1 MAFEENFTT
10 MRLLQIAKGNLMK
23 ISKDCVVTLEYTI
36 TDTAQNMLDSGADP
50 LIYLHG
56 GYNDIF
62 AKIEKELENKTVG
75 DSITV
80 QLTPKE
86 SFGEYDESLVSI
98 EERGE
103 FDDQIF
109 VGEQFVEII
118 EDEDDAL
125 EDQKIS
131 YTIKEITK
139 DNVTLDG
146 NHPLAGIDVIFTAK
160 VLDIRKATA
169 KEIKEEHA
177 R

>member
-1 MAFEENFTT
+1 MT
-10 MRLLQIAKGNLMK
+10 
-23 ISKDCVVTLEYTI
+23 ISKNSVVTLEYTI
-36 TDTAQNMLDSGADP
+36 TDTDKNLLDSGSDS

-62 AKIEKELENKTVG
+62 DKIEKELEGKTVG

-86 SFGEYDESLVSI
+86 SFGEYDDSLVSI

-103 FDDQIF
+103 FDDNIY
-109 VGEQFVEII
+109 VGEQFVEVI
-118 EDEDDAL
+118 EDEDEAV

-146 NHPLAGIDVIFTAK
+146 NHPLAGIDVIFTAT
-160 VLDIRKATA
+160 VLAVRKATA

>member
-1 MAFEENFTT
+1 MT
-10 MRLLQIAKGNLMK
+10 
-23 ISKDCVVTLEYTI
+23 ISKNTVVTLEYTI
-36 TDTAQNMLDSGADP
+36 TDTEKNLLDSGAEP

-56 GYNDIF
+56 GYNDVF
-62 AKIEKELENKTVG
+62 AKIEKELDGKKVG
-75 DSITV
+75 DTIKV

-86 SFGEYDESLVSI
+86 SFGEYDDSLVSV
-98 EERGE
+98 EARSE

-118 EDEDDAL
+118 EDEFD
-125 EDQKIS
+125 EENDQKIS

-139 DNVTLDG
+139 DEVTLDG
-146 NHPLAGIDVIFTAK
+146 NHPLAGIDVVFKAK
-160 VLDIRKATA
+160 VLDVRKATA

>member
-1 MAFEENFTT
+1 M
-10 MRLLQIAKGNLMK
+10 
-23 ISKDCVVTLEYTI
+23 ISKNSVVTLDYTI
-36 TDTAQNMLDSGADP
+36 TDTAKNLLDSGADP

-56 GYNDIF
+56 GYNDVF
-62 AKIEKELENKTVG
+62 AKIEQALDGKKVG

-86 SFGEYDESLVSI
+86 SFGEYDESLVTI
-98 EERGE
+98 EDRSE

-118 EDEDDAL
+118 EDEDDAI

-139 DNVTLDG
+139 EKVTLDG
-146 NHPLAGIDVIFTAK
+146 NHPLAGIDVIFKAK
-160 VLDIRKATA
+160 VLDVRKATA
-169 KEIKEEHA
+169 KEIKDEHA

>member
-1 MAFEENFTT
+1 MT
-10 MRLLQIAKGNLMK
+10 
-23 ISKDCVVTLEYTI
+23 ISKNSVVTLEYTI
-36 TDTAQNMLDSGADP
+36 TDTTKNLLDSGADS

-62 AKIEKELENKTVG
+62 EKIEKELEGKTVG

-86 SFGEYDESLVSI
+86 SFGEYDDSLVSI

-103 FDDQIF
+103 FDDNIY
-109 VGEQFVEII
+109 VGEQFVEMI
-118 EDEDDAL
+118 EDEDEDEAV

-131 YTIKEITK
+131 YTIKAIT
-139 DNVTLDG
+139 DENVTLDG
-146 NHPLAGIDVIFTAK
+146 NHPLAGIDVIFTAT
-160 VLDIRKATA
+160 VLAVRKATA

>member
-1 MAFEENFTT
+1 MN
-10 MRLLQIAKGNLMK
+10 
-23 ISKDCVVTLEYTI
+23 ISKNSVVTLEYTI
-36 TDTAQNMLDSGADP
+36 KDTEGHVLDSGTDP

-62 AKIEKELENKTVG
+62 AKIEKELDGKKVG
-75 DSITV
+75 ESIQV
-80 QLTPKE
+80 ALSPKE
-86 SFGEYDESLVSI
+86 SFGEYDESLVSV

-118 EDEDDAL
+118 EEDEF
-125 EDQKIS
+125 EDEQKIS

-139 DNVTLDG
+139 DTVTLDG
-146 NHPLAGIDVIFTAK
+146 NHPLAGIDVIFRATILA
-160 VLDIRKATA
+160 IRKATA
-169 KEIKEEHA
+169 LEIKAEHA

>member
-1 MAFEENFTT
+1 MT
-10 MRLLQIAKGNLMK
+10 
-23 ISKDCVVTLEYTI
+23 ISKNSVVTLEYTI
-36 TDTAQNMLDSGADP
+36 TDTAKNLLDSGADP

-56 GYNDIF
+56 GYNDVF
-62 AKIEKELENKTVG
+62 AKIEQSLDGKTVG

-86 SFGEYDESLVSI
+86 SFGEYDDSLVSI

-103 FDDQIF
+103 FDDNIY
-109 VGEQFVEII
+109 VGEQFVEMI
-118 EDEDDAL
+118 EDDDDEE

-146 NHPLAGIDVIFTAK
+146 NHPLAGIDVIFTAT
-160 VLDIRKATA
+160 VLAVRKATA

-177 R
+177 RS

>member
-1 MAFEENFTT
+1 MTITKN
-10 MRLLQIAKGNLMK
+10 
-23 ISKDCVVTLEYTI
+23 SVVTLEYTI
-36 TDTAQNMLDSGADP
+36 TDTTKNLLDSGADP

-56 GYNDIF
+56 GYNDVF
-62 AKIEKELENKTVG
+62 TKIEQALDGKTVG

-86 SFGEYDESLVSI
+86 SFGEYDDSLVSI

-103 FDDQIF
+103 FDDNIY
-109 VGEQFVEII
+109 VGEQFVEMI
-118 EDEDDAL
+118 EDEDDEE

-146 NHPLAGIDVIFTAK
+146 NHPLAGIDVIFTAT
-160 VLDIRKATA
+160 VLAVRKATA

-177 R
+177 RS

>member
-1 MAFEENFTT
+1 MN
-10 MRLLQIAKGNLMK
+10 
-23 ISKDCVVTLEYTI
+23 ISKNSVVTLEYTI
-36 TDTAQNMLDSGADP
+36 TDTTNNLLDSGADP

-56 GYNDIF
+56 GYNDVF
-62 AKIEKELENKTVG
+62 AKIEKELDGKSVG
-75 DSITV
+75 DTITV

-86 SFGEYDESLVSI
+86 SFGEYDESLVTI

-118 EDEDDAL
+118 EDEDDAI

-146 NHPLAGIDVIFTAK
+146 NHPLAGIDVIFKAK
-160 VLDIRKATA
+160 VLDVRKATA
-169 KEIKEEHA
+169 KEIKDEHA
-177 R
+177 RS

>member
-1 MAFEENFTT
+1 MNIT
-10 MRLLQIAKGNLMK
+10 KN
-23 ISKDCVVTLEYTI
+23 SVVTLEYTI
-36 TDTAQNMLDSGADP
+36 KDTQGHLLDSGADP

-62 AKIEKELENKTVG
+62 AKIEKELDGKKVG
-75 DSITV
+75 DSIEV
-80 QLTPKE
+80 ALSPKE

-118 EDEDDAL
+118 EDEFDEA

-131 YTIKEITK
+131 YTIKEITQET
-139 DNVTLDG
+139 VTLDG
-146 NHPLAGIDVIFTAK
+146 NHPLAGIDVIFKAK
-160 VLDIRKATA
+160 VLEVRKATA

>member
-1 MAFEENFTT
+1 MT
-10 MRLLQIAKGNLMK
+10 
-23 ISKDCVVTLEYTI
+23 ISKNSVVTLEYTI
-36 TDTAQNMLDSGADP
+36 TDTTKNLLDSGADP

-56 GYNDIF
+56 GYNDVF
-62 AKIEKELENKTVG
+62 AKIEQALDGKTVG

-86 SFGEYDESLVSI
+86 SFGEYDDSLVSI

-103 FDDQIF
+103 FDDNIY
-109 VGEQFVEII
+109 VGEQFVEMI
-118 EDEDDAL
+118 EDEDDEE

-146 NHPLAGIDVIFTAK
+146 NHPLAGIDVIFTAT
-160 VLDIRKATA
+160 VLAVRKATA

-177 R
+177 RS

>member
-1 MAFEENFTT
+1 MT
-10 MRLLQIAKGNLMK
+10 
-23 ISKDCVVTLEYTI
+23 ISKNSVVTLEYTI
-36 TDTAQNMLDSGADP
+36 TDTAKNLLDSGADP

-56 GYNDIF
+56 GYNDVF
-62 AKIEKELENKTVG
+62 AKIEQALEGKTVG

-86 SFGEYDESLVSI
+86 SFGEYDESLVTI

-103 FDDQIF
+103 FDDNIY
-109 VGEQFVEII
+109 VGEQFVEVI
-118 EDEDDAL
+118 EDEDEAV

-146 NHPLAGIDVIFTAK
+146 NHPLAGLDVIFTGT
-160 VLDIRKATA
+160 VLAVRKATA

>member
-1 MAFEENFTT
+1 M
-10 MRLLQIAKGNLMK
+10 
-23 ISKDCVVTLEYTI
+23 ISKNSVVTLDYTI
-36 TDTAQNMLDSGADP
+36 TDTAKNLLDSGADP

-56 GYNDIF
+56 GYNDVF
-62 AKIEKELENKTVG
+62 AKIEQALDGKKIG

-86 SFGEYDESLVSI
+86 SFGEYDESLVTI
-98 EERGE
+98 EDRSE

-118 EDEDDAL
+118 EDEDDAI

-139 DNVTLDG
+139 DKVTLDG
-146 NHPLAGIDVIFTAK
+146 NHPLAGIDVIFKAK
-160 VLDIRKATA
+160 VLDVRKATA
-169 KEIKEEHA
+169 KEIKDEHA

>member
-1 MAFEENFTT
+1 MTITKNT
-10 MRLLQIAKGNLMK
+10 
-23 ISKDCVVTLEYTI
+23 VVTLEYTI
-36 TDTAQNMLDSGADP
+36 TDTEKNLLDSGAEP

-56 GYNDIF
+56 GYNDVF
-62 AKIEKELENKTVG
+62 AKIEKELDGKKVG
-75 DSITV
+75 DTIKV

-86 SFGEYDESLVSI
+86 SFGEYDDSLVSV
-98 EERGE
+98 EARSE

-118 EDEDDAL
+118 EDEFD
-125 EDQKIS
+125 EENDQKIS

-139 DNVTLDG
+139 DEVTLDG
-146 NHPLAGIDVIFTAK
+146 NHPLAGIDVVFKAK

>member
-1 MAFEENFTT
+1 M
-10 MRLLQIAKGNLMK
+10 
-23 ISKDCVVTLEYTI
+23 ISKNSVVTLDYTI
-36 TDTAQNMLDSGADP
+36 TDTAKNLLDSGADP

-56 GYNDIF
+56 GYNDVF
-62 AKIEKELENKTVG
+62 AKIEQALDGKKIG

-86 SFGEYDESLVSI
+86 SFGEYDESLVTI
-98 EERGE
+98 EDRSE

-118 EDEDDAL
+118 EDEDDAV

-139 DNVTLDG
+139 EKVTLVG
-146 NHPLAGIDVIFTAK
+146 NHPLAGIDVIFKAK
-160 VLDIRKATA
+160 VLDVRKATA
-169 KEIKEEHA
+169 KEIKDEHA

>member
-1 MAFEENFTT
+1 MITKN
-10 MRLLQIAKGNLMK
+10 
-23 ISKDCVVTLEYTI
+23 SVVTLDYTI
-36 TDTAQNMLDSGADP
+36 TDTQNALLDSGADP

-62 AKIEKELENKTVG
+62 SKIEKALDGKKVG

-86 SFGEYDESLVSI
+86 SFGEYDASLVTVEDRS
-98 EERGE
+98 E

-109 VGEQFVEII
+109 VGEQFVEVVEE
-118 EDEDDAL
+118 EDEAI

-139 DNVTLDG
+139 DKVTLDG
-146 NHPLAGIDVIFTAK
+146 NHPLAGIDIIFKAK
-160 VLDIRKATA
+160 VLDVRKATA

>member
-1 MAFEENFTT
+1 MT
-10 MRLLQIAKGNLMK
+10 
-23 ISKDCVVTLEYTI
+23 ISKNSVVTLEYTI
-36 TDTAQNMLDSGADP
+36 TDTTKNLLDSGADP

-56 GYNDIF
+56 GYNDVF
-62 AKIEKELENKTVG
+62 AKIEQALDGKTVG

-86 SFGEYDESLVSI
+86 SFGEYDDSLVSI

-103 FDDQIF
+103 FDDNIY
-109 VGEQFVEII
+109 VGEQFVEMI
-118 EDEDDAL
+118 EDDDDEE

-146 NHPLAGIDVIFTAK
+146 NHPLAGIDVIFTAT
-160 VLDIRKATA
+160 VLAVRKASA

-177 R
+177 RS

>member
-1 MAFEENFTT
+1 MN
-10 MRLLQIAKGNLMK
+10 
-23 ISKDCVVTLEYTI
+23 ISKNSVVTLEYTI
-36 TDTAQNMLDSGADP
+36 TDTAKNLLDSGADP

-56 GYNDIF
+56 GYNDVF
-62 AKIEKELENKTVG
+62 AKIEKELDGKKVG

-86 SFGEYDESLVSI
+86 SFGEYDESLVTI
-98 EERGE
+98 EDRSE

-118 EDEDDAL
+118 EDEDEAI

-139 DNVTLDG
+139 DKVTLDG
-146 NHPLAGIDVIFTAK
+146 NHPLAGIDVIFKAK
-160 VLDIRKATA
+160 VLDVRKATA
-169 KEIKEEHA
+169 KEIKDEHA

>member
-1 MAFEENFTT
+1 M
-10 MRLLQIAKGNLMK
+10 
-23 ISKDCVVTLEYTI
+23 ISKNSVVTLDYTI
-36 TDTAQNMLDSGADP
+36 TDTAKNLLDSGADP

-56 GYNDIF
+56 GYNDVF
-62 AKIEKELENKTVG
+62 AKIEQALDGKKIG

-86 SFGEYDESLVSI
+86 SFGEYDESLVTI
-98 EERGE
+98 EDRSE

-109 VGEQFVEII
+109 IGEQFVEII
-118 EDEDDAL
+118 EDEDDAI

-139 DNVTLDG
+139 DKVTLDG
-146 NHPLAGIDVIFTAK
+146 NHPLAGIDVIFKAK
-160 VLDIRKATA
+160 VLDVRKATA
-169 KEIKEEHA
+169 KEIKDEHA

>member
-1 MAFEENFTT
+1 MT
-10 MRLLQIAKGNLMK
+10 
-23 ISKDCVVTLEYTI
+23 ISKNSVVTLEYTI
-36 TDTAQNMLDSGADP
+36 TDTTKNLLDSGADP

-62 AKIEKELENKTVG
+62 AKIEQALDGKKVG
-75 DSITV
+75 DSIKV

-86 SFGEYDESLVSI
+86 SFGEYDESLVTI

-103 FDDQIF
+103 FDDNIY
-109 VGEQFVEII
+109 VGEQFIEVI
-118 EDEDDAL
+118 EDEDEAV

-146 NHPLAGIDVIFTAK
+146 NHPLAGIDVIFTAT
-160 VLDIRKATA
+160 VLAIRKATA

-177 R
+177 RS